1 MNFGSYAGGRVDDA
15 LVRDT
20 TRARASK
27 TRSPTGGEPSPVPS
41 AAKKRAYWVWFAAIL
56 CLETAMVRRSTIE
69 LNPESTGAVRSTF
82 LLHTQAL
89 NIAVHLLVD
98 LSALRSLN
106 ALHPRWGVMYPG
118 AFRGAPALR
127 ASEERAV
134 VVRHFFKLLI
144 RAPMVNC
151 VLLGGKLDGFHAYQ
165 VRQLVMMVT
174 SPTFFA
180 TLFAVK
186 TARGLCA
193 LALVNVGFVTACA
206 FSVPFAFKYSPDLR
220 EGFLNGVDPIHAN
233 VPRRFAEL
241 AVALAA
247 APFAARAAVL
257 VFRLDAQPPSPRP
270 SLSLDTT
277 SDLRKWEGDTAGP
290 GPRTTSAEKMKG
302 LEGKEREEEARPE
315 QDARAFSLE
324 KAQLVCG
331 AAPEEDAAAREAL
344 SAGTDGFTPELSASA
359 LCFRGP
365 ESQCVTVR
373 GVPLGVSL
381 RVTFEGRVLRST
393 GELIR
398 DAESGA
404 ARVLLRVWP
413 PEPESGVGV
422 GDGTP
427 FDRGQSEGRFEAPF
441 GRAWVSPG
449 YVLEHAAGRKGVTSR
464 AETRLTFKP
473 VGESVALLFLRD
485 PETAREVND
494 ATSLIRDN
502 MNGVLANRLVMRIG
516 NCIARATFNENENA
530 VMLDL
535 TATVGMRRCQ
545 RMLSALLARVHGE
558 GEDADIS
565 QANSL
570 QEENGGAAEGTRA
583 GRGRSAARGPGGGES
598 PGCSD
603 DSDAV
608 DGPEAAEAA
617 GGARRGFLQTKFGG
631 GETAA
636 AAGGDAPGGD
646 LRRRTARRRVS
657 RR

>member
-27 TRSPTGGEPSPVPS
+27 TRSPTGGVPCPVPS

-69 LNPESTGAVRSTF
+69 LNPESTGAVRSPF

-106 ALHPRWGVMYPG
+106 ALLPRWGVMYPA
-118 AFRGAPALR
+118 AFQGAPALR

-151 VLLGGKLDGFHAYQ
+151 VLLGGKPDGFHAYQ

-186 TARGLCA
+186 TVGGLCA
-193 LALVNVGFVTACA
+193 LALINVGFVTACA
-206 FSVPFAFKYSPDLR
+206 LSVPFAFKFSPGLR
-220 EGFLNGVDPIHAN
+220 EDFLNTIDPIHAN

-241 AVALAA
+241 AIALAA

-257 VFRLDAQPPSPRP
+257 VFCLDAQPPSAP
-270 SLSLDTT
+270 SLETT
-277 SDLRKWEGDTAGP
+277 SARKWEGDTAGP

-302 LEGKEREEEARPE
+302 WEGEEREEEARPE
-315 QDARAFSLE
+315 EDARAFSLE
-324 KAQLVCG
+324 KAQLLCG
-331 AAPEEDAAAREAL
+331 AAPEEDDAA
-344 SAGTDGFTPELSASA
+344 SAKTDGFTPELSASA
-359 LCFRGP
+359 LCFRGSA
-365 ESQCVTVR
+365 SQCVTVR
-373 GVPLGVSL
+373 GVPFGVSL
-381 RVTFEGRVLRST
+381 RVTFEGRVLRTT

-404 ARVLLRVWP
+404 ARTLLRIWP

-422 GDGTP
+422 GDVTP

-441 GRAWVSPG
+441 GRAWVSAG
-449 YVLEHAAGRKGVTSR
+449 YVLERAAGRKDAARV
-464 AETRLTFKP
+464 ETRLTFKP

-502 MNGVLANRLVMRIG
+502 MNGV
-516 NCIARATFNENENA
+516 
-530 VMLDL
+530 
-535 TATVGMRRCQ
+535 
-545 RMLSALLARVHGE
+545 
-558 GEDADIS
+558 
-565 QANSL
+565 
-570 QEENGGAAEGTRA
+570 
-583 GRGRSAARGPGGGES
+583 
-598 PGCSD
+598 
-603 DSDAV
+603 
-608 DGPEAAEAA
+608 
-617 GGARRGFLQTKFGG
+617 
-631 GETAA
+631 
-636 AAGGDAPGGD
+636 
-646 LRRRTARRRVS
+646 
-657 RR
+657 

>member
-69 LNPESTGAVRSTF
+69 LNPESTGAVRSPF

-106 ALHPRWGVMYPG
+106 ALYPRWGVMYPA

-151 VLLGGKLDGFHAYQ
+151 VLLGGKPDGFHAYQ
-165 VRQLVMMVT
+165 VKQLAMMVT

-186 TARGLCA
+186 TAAGLCA
-193 LALVNVGFVTACA
+193 LALINVGFLTACA
-206 FSVPFAFKYSPDLR
+206 LSVPFAFKYSPSLR
-220 EGFLNGVDPIHAN
+220 EDFLNTIDPIHAN

-247 APFAARAAVL
+247 TPFAARAAVL
-257 VFRLDAQPPSPRP
+257 VFRLDAQPHVVAP
-270 SLSLDTT
+270 SLETPKPA
-277 SDLRKWEGDTAGP
+277 RKWEGDTAGP
-290 GPRTTSAEKMKG
+290 GPRTTSAAEKMKG
-302 LEGKEREEEARPE
+302 WEGEEREEEARPE
-315 QDARAFSLE
+315 EDARAFSPE
-324 KAQLVCG
+324 KAQLLCG
-331 AAPEEDAAAREAL
+331 AALEEDDAAREAL
-344 SAGTDGFTPELSASA
+344 SAKTDGFTPELSASA
-359 LCFRGP
+359 LCFRGSA
-365 ESQCVTVR
+365 SQCVTVR
-373 GVPLGVSL
+373 GVPFGVSL
-381 RVTFEGRVLRST
+381 RVIFEGRVLRTT

-404 ARVLLRVWP
+404 ARTLLRVWP
-413 PEPESGVGV
+413 PEPESGVSA
-422 GDGTP
+422 GDVTP

-441 GRAWVSPG
+441 GRAWVSAG
-449 YVLEHAAGRKGVTSR
+449 YVLERAAGRKDAV
-464 AETRLTFKP
+464 ETRLTFKP

-494 ATSLIRDN
+494 ATNLIRHN

-545 RMLSALLARVHGE
+545 RMLSLLSARVHGE

-565 QANSL
+565 QANGNPLRRS
-570 QEENGGAAEGTRA
+570 GGAAEGTRA
-583 GRGRSAARGPGGGES
+583 GRGRSAARGPGEGKS
-598 PGCSD
+598 PGSSD
-603 DSDAV
+603 ESDAV
-608 DGPEAAEAA
+608 DGPEPAETA
-617 GGARRGFLQTKFGG
+617 GGARRGDGG

-646 LRRRTARRRVS
+646 LRRRTARRRVP

>member
-69 LNPESTGAVRSTF
+69 LNPESTGAVRSVF
-82 LLHTQAL
+82 LLHTQVI

-98 LSALRSLN
+98 LSVLKSLN
-106 ALHPRWGVMYPG
+106 ALHPRWGVTYPA

-127 ASEERAV
+127 YSEERAV

-165 VRQLVMMVT
+165 VKQMVMMVT

-186 TARGLCA
+186 TAGGLCA

-206 FSVPFAFKYSPDLR
+206 LSVPFAFKYSPDLR
-220 EGFLNGVDPIHAN
+220 EHFLNTLEN

-257 VFRLDAQPPSPRP
+257 VFRLDAQPPSAP
-270 SLSLDTT
+270 SLGLDAT
-277 SDLRKWEGDTAGP
+277 SARKWEGEAREEKTGP
-290 GPRTTSAEKMKG
+290 GPRTTEKTTEKTKG
-302 LEGKEREEEARPE
+302 WEGEEREEEARP

-324 KAQLVCG
+324 KAQLLCG

-359 LCFRGP
+359 LCFRGSA
-365 ESQCVTVR
+365 SQCVMVR

-381 RVTFEGRVLRST
+381 RVTFEGRVLRTT

-404 ARVLLRVWP
+404 ARTLLRVWP
-413 PEPESGVGV
+413 PEPESGVDER

-427 FDRGQSEGRFEAPF
+427 FDRRESERHFETPF

-449 YVLEHAAGRKGVTSR
+449 YVLERAAGRKGDAR

-494 ATSLIRDN
+494 ATSLIRHN
-502 MNGVLANRLVMRIG
+502 INGVLANRLVMRIG
-516 NCIARATFNENENA
+516 NCIARATFNENDNA

-545 RMLSALLARVHGE
+545 RMLSALRARRVQEGE
-558 GEDADIS
+558 GEDANIS
-565 QANSL
+565 QAKPLRPS
-570 QEENGGAAEGTRA
+570 GGAAEGTRA
-583 GRGRSAARGPGGGES
+583 GRGRSAAPGPGGGES
-598 PGCSD
+598 PGSSD

-608 DGPEAAEAA
+608 DGPEAAEAV
-617 GGARRGFLQTKFGG
+617 GGARRGDGG

-636 AAGGDAPGGD
+636 AAGGDAPGGY
-646 LRRRTARRRVS
+646 LRRRSARRRLP
-657 RR
+657 RP

>member
-27 TRSPTGGEPSPVPS
+27 TRSPTGGVPCPVPS

-69 LNPESTGAVRSTF
+69 LNPESTGAVRSPF

-106 ALHPRWGVMYPG
+106 ALLPRWGVMYPA
-118 AFRGAPALR
+118 AFQGAPALR

-151 VLLGGKLDGFHAYQ
+151 VLLGGKPDGFHAYQ

-186 TARGLCA
+186 TAGGLCA

-206 FSVPFAFKYSPDLR
+206 LSVPFAFKYSPDLR
-220 EGFLNGVDPIHAN
+220 EHFLNTLEN

-257 VFRLDAQPPSPRP
+257 VFRLDAQPPSAP
-270 SLSLDTT
+270 SLGLDAT
-277 SDLRKWEGDTAGP
+277 SARKWEGEAREEKTGP

-302 LEGKEREEEARPE
+302 WEGEEREEEARP

-324 KAQLVCG
+324 KAQLLCG

-359 LCFRGP
+359 LCFRGSA
-365 ESQCVTVR
+365 SQCVTVR
-373 GVPLGVSL
+373 GVPFGVSL
-381 RVTFEGRVLRST
+381 RVTFEGRVLRTT

-404 ARVLLRVWP
+404 ARTLLRIWP
-413 PEPESGVGV
+413 PEPESGVGL
-422 GDGTP
+422 GDVTP
-427 FDRGQSEGRFEAPF
+427 FDRGQSEGRFQAPF
-441 GRAWVSPG
+441 GRAWVSAG
-449 YVLEHAAGRKGVTSR
+449 YVLERAAGRKGDAR

-494 ATSLIRDN
+494 ATSLIRHK
-502 MNGVLANRLVMRIG
+502 MNVVLANRLVMRIG
-516 NCIARATFNENENA
+516 NCIARATFNENDNA

-545 RMLSALLARVHGE
+545 RMLSALRARRVQEGE
-558 GEDADIS
+558 GEDANIS
-565 QANSL
+565 QAKPLRPS
-570 QEENGGAAEGTRA
+570 GGAAEGTRA

-598 PGCSD
+598 PGSSD

-608 DGPEAAEAA
+608 DGPEAAEAV
-617 GGARRGFLQTKFGG
+617 GGARRGDGG

-636 AAGGDAPGGD
+636 AAGGDAPGGY
-646 LRRRTARRRVS
+646 LRRRSARRRLP
-657 RR
+657 RP

>member
-27 TRSPTGGEPSPVPS
+27 TRSPTGGVPCPVPS

-69 LNPESTGAVRSTF
+69 LNPESTGAVRSPF

-106 ALHPRWGVMYPG
+106 ALLPRWGVMYPA
-118 AFRGAPALR
+118 AFQGAPALR

-151 VLLGGKLDGFHAYQ
+151 VLLGGKPDGFHAYQ

-186 TARGLCA
+186 TVGGLCA
-193 LALVNVGFVTACA
+193 LALINVGFVTACA
-206 FSVPFAFKYSPDLR
+206 LSVPFAFKFSPGLR
-220 EGFLNGVDPIHAN
+220 EDFLNTIDPIHAN

-241 AVALAA
+241 AIALAA

-257 VFRLDAQPPSPRP
+257 VFCLDAQPPSAP
-270 SLSLDTT
+270 SLETT
-277 SDLRKWEGDTAGP
+277 SARKWEGDTAGP

-302 LEGKEREEEARPE
+302 WEGEEREEEARPE
-315 QDARAFSLE
+315 EDARAFSLE
-324 KAQLVCG
+324 KAQLLCG
-331 AAPEEDAAAREAL
+331 AAPEEDDAA
-344 SAGTDGFTPELSASA
+344 SAKTDGFTPELSASA
-359 LCFRGP
+359 LCFRGSA
-365 ESQCVTVR
+365 SQCVTVR
-373 GVPLGVSL
+373 GVPFGVSL
-381 RVTFEGRVLRST
+381 RVTFEGRVLRTT

-404 ARVLLRVWP
+404 ARTLLRIWP
-413 PEPESGVGV
+413 PEPESGVGL
-422 GDGTP
+422 GDVTP
-427 FDRGQSEGRFEAPF
+427 FDRGQSEGRFQAPF
-441 GRAWVSPG
+441 GRAWVSAG
-449 YVLEHAAGRKGVTSR
+449 YVLERAAGRKDAARV
-464 AETRLTFKP
+464 ETRLTFKP

-494 ATSLIRDN
+494 ATSLIRHK
-502 MNGVLANRLVMRIG
+502 MNVVLANRLVMRIG

-545 RMLSALLARVHGE
+545 RMLSLLSARVHGE

-570 QEENGGAAEGTRA
+570 RRSGGAAEGTRA
-583 GRGRSAARGPGGGES
+583 GRGRSAARGPGGGKS
-598 PGCSD
+598 PGSSD
-603 DSDAV
+603 ESDAV
-608 DGPEAAEAA
+608 DGPEPAETA
-617 GGARRGFLQTKFGG
+617 GGARRAHGG
-631 GETAA
+631 GETAV

-646 LRRRTARRRVS
+646 LRRRTARRRVP
-657 RR
+657 RVP

>member
-1 MNFGSYAGGRVDDA
+1 
-15 LVRDT
+15 
-20 TRARASK
+20 
-27 TRSPTGGEPSPVPS
+27 
-41 AAKKRAYWVWFAAIL
+41 
-56 CLETAMVRRSTIE
+56 
-69 LNPESTGAVRSTF
+69 
-82 LLHTQAL
+82 
-89 NIAVHLLVD
+89 
-98 LSALRSLN
+98 
-106 ALHPRWGVMYPG
+106 MYPG

-151 VLLGGKLDGFHAYQ
+151 VLLGGKPDGFHAYQ

-186 TARGLCA
+186 TAGGLCA
-193 LALVNVGFVTACA
+193 LALINVGFVTACA
-206 FSVPFAFKYSPDLR
+206 LSVPFAFKFSPGLR
-220 EGFLNGVDPIHAN
+220 EDFLNTIDPIHAN

-241 AVALAA
+241 AIALAA

-257 VFRLDAQPPSPRP
+257 VFCLDAQPPSAP
-270 SLSLDTT
+270 SLETT
-277 SDLRKWEGDTAGP
+277 SARKWEGDTAGP

-302 LEGKEREEEARPE
+302 WEGEEREEEARPE
-315 QDARAFSLE
+315 EDARAFCLE
-324 KAQLVCG
+324 KAQLLCG
-331 AAPEEDAAAREAL
+331 AAPEEKDAAREAL
-344 SAGTDGFTPELSASA
+344 SAKTDGFTPELSASA
-359 LCFRGP
+359 LCFRGSA
-365 ESQCVTVR
+365 SQCVTVR
-373 GVPLGVSL
+373 GVPFGVSL
-381 RVTFEGRVLRST
+381 RVTFEGRVLRTT

-404 ARVLLRVWP
+404 ARTLLRIWP

-422 GDGTP
+422 GDVTP

-441 GRAWVSPG
+441 GRAWVSAG
-449 YVLEHAAGRKGVTSR
+449 YVLERAAGRKDAARV
-464 AETRLTFKP
+464 ETRLTFKP

-494 ATSLIRDN
+494 ATSLIRHK
-502 MNGVLANRLVMRIG
+502 MNVVLANRLVMRIG

-545 RMLSALLARVHGE
+545 RMLSLLSARVHGE

-570 QEENGGAAEGTRA
+570 RRSGGAAEGTRA
-583 GRGRSAARGPGGGES
+583 GRGRSAAPGPGGGES
-598 PGCSD
+598 PGSSD

-608 DGPEAAEAA
+608 DGPEAAEAV
-617 GGARRGFLQTKFGG
+617 GGARRGDGG

-636 AAGGDAPGGD
+636 AAGGDAPGGY
-646 LRRRTARRRVS
+646 LRRRSARRRLP
-657 RR
+657 RP

>member
-20 TRARASK
+20 MRARASK
-27 TRSPTGGEPSPVPS
+27 TRSPIGGVPSPVPS

-69 LNPESTGAVRSTF
+69 LNPESTGAVRSPF

-106 ALHPRWGVMYPG
+106 ALLPRWGVMYPA
-118 AFRGAPALR
+118 AFQGAPALR

-151 VLLGGKLDGFHAYQ
+151 VLLGGKPDGFHAYQ

-186 TARGLCA
+186 TAGGLCA
-193 LALVNVGFVTACA
+193 LALINVGFVTACA
-206 FSVPFAFKYSPDLR
+206 LSVPFAFKYSPGLR
-220 EGFLNGVDPIHAN
+220 EDFLNTIDPIHAN

-241 AVALAA
+241 AIALAA

-257 VFRLDAQPPSPRP
+257 VFCLDAQPPSAP
-270 SLSLDTT
+270 SLETT
-277 SDLRKWEGDTAGP
+277 SARKWEGDTAGP

-302 LEGKEREEEARPE
+302 WEGEEREEEARPE
-315 QDARAFSLE
+315 EDARAFCLE
-324 KAQLVCG
+324 KAQLLCG
-331 AAPEEDAAAREAL
+331 AAPEEKDAAREAL
-344 SAGTDGFTPELSASA
+344 SAKTDGFTPELSASA
-359 LCFRGP
+359 LCFRGSA
-365 ESQCVTVR
+365 SQCVTVR
-373 GVPLGVSL
+373 GVPFGVSL
-381 RVTFEGRVLRST
+381 RVTFEGRVLRTT

-404 ARVLLRVWP
+404 ARTLLRVWP
-413 PEPESGVGV
+413 PEPESGVDER

-427 FDRGQSEGRFEAPF
+427 FDRRESERHFETPF

-449 YVLEHAAGRKGVTSR
+449 YVLERAAGRKGDAR

-494 ATSLIRDN
+494 ATSLIRHN
-502 MNGVLANRLVMRIG
+502 INGVLANRLVMRIG
-516 NCIARATFNENENA
+516 NCIARATFNENDNA

-545 RMLSALLARVHGE
+545 RMLSALRARRVQEGE

-565 QANSL
+565 QAKPLRPS
-570 QEENGGAAEGTRA
+570 GGAAEGTRA
-583 GRGRSAARGPGGGES
+583 GRGRSAAPGRGGGES
-598 PGCSD
+598 PGSSD

-608 DGPEAAEAA
+608 DGPEAAEAV
-617 GGARRGFLQTKFGG
+617 GGARRGDGG

-636 AAGGDAPGGD
+636 AAGGDAPVGY
-646 LRRRTARRRVS
+646 LRRRSARRRLP
-657 RR
+657 RP

>member
-69 LNPESTGAVRSTF
+69 LNPESTGAVRSPF

-106 ALHPRWGVMYPG
+106 ALLPRWGVMYPA
-118 AFRGAPALR
+118 AFQGAPALR

-151 VLLGGKLDGFHAYQ
+151 VLLGGKPDGFHAYQ

-186 TARGLCA
+186 TVGGLCA
-193 LALVNVGFVTACA
+193 LALINVGFVTACA
-206 FSVPFAFKYSPDLR
+206 LSVPFAFKFSPGLR
-220 EGFLNGVDPIHAN
+220 EDFLNTIDPIHAN

-241 AVALAA
+241 AIALAA

-257 VFRLDAQPPSPRP
+257 VFCLDAQPPSAP
-270 SLSLDTT
+270 SLETT
-277 SDLRKWEGDTAGP
+277 SARKWEGDTAGP

-302 LEGKEREEEARPE
+302 WEGEEREEEARP

-324 KAQLVCG
+324 KAQLLCG

-359 LCFRGP
+359 LCFRGSA
-365 ESQCVTVR
+365 SQCVTVR
-373 GVPLGVSL
+373 GVPFGVSL
-381 RVTFEGRVLRST
+381 RVTFEGRVLRTT

-404 ARVLLRVWP
+404 ARTLLRIWP

-422 GDGTP
+422 GDVTP

-441 GRAWVSPG
+441 GRAWVSAG
-449 YVLEHAAGRKGVTSR
+449 YVLERAAGRKDAARV
-464 AETRLTFKP
+464 ETRLTFKP

-494 ATSLIRDN
+494 ATSLIRHK
-502 MNGVLANRLVMRIG
+502 MNVVLANRLVMRIG

-545 RMLSALLARVHGE
+545 RMLSLLSARVHGE

-570 QEENGGAAEGTRA
+570 RRSGGAAEGTRA
-583 GRGRSAARGPGGGES
+583 GRGRSAAPGPGGGES
-598 PGCSD
+598 PGSSD

-608 DGPEAAEAA
+608 DGPEAAEAV
-617 GGARRGFLQTKFGG
+617 GGARRGDGG

-636 AAGGDAPGGD
+636 AAGGDAPGGY
-646 LRRRTARRRVS
+646 LRRRSARRRLP
-657 RR
+657 RP

>member
-20 TRARASK
+20 MRARASK
-27 TRSPTGGEPSPVPS
+27 TRSPIGGVPSPVPS

-69 LNPESTGAVRSTF
+69 LNPESTGAVRSPF

-106 ALHPRWGVMYPG
+106 ALLPRWGVMYPA
-118 AFRGAPALR
+118 AFQGAPALR

-151 VLLGGKLDGFHAYQ
+151 VLLGGKPDGFHAYQ

-186 TARGLCA
+186 TAGGLCA
-193 LALVNVGFVTACA
+193 LALINVGFVTACA
-206 FSVPFAFKYSPDLR
+206 LSVPFAFKYSPGLR
-220 EGFLNGVDPIHAN
+220 EDFLNTIDPIHAN

-241 AVALAA
+241 AIALAA

-257 VFRLDAQPPSPRP
+257 VFCLDAQPPSAP
-270 SLSLDTT
+270 SLETT
-277 SDLRKWEGDTAGP
+277 SARKWEGDTAGP

-302 LEGKEREEEARPE
+302 WEGEEREEEARPE
-315 QDARAFSLE
+315 EDARAFCLE
-324 KAQLVCG
+324 KAQLLCG
-331 AAPEEDAAAREAL
+331 AAPEEKDAAREAL
-344 SAGTDGFTPELSASA
+344 SAKTDGFTPELSASA
-359 LCFRGP
+359 LCFRGSA
-365 ESQCVTVR
+365 SQCVTVR
-373 GVPLGVSL
+373 GVPFGVSL
-381 RVTFEGRVLRST
+381 RVTFEGRVLRTT

-404 ARVLLRVWP
+404 ARTLLRIWP

-422 GDGTP
+422 GDVTP

-441 GRAWVSPG
+441 GRAWVSAG
-449 YVLEHAAGRKGVTSR
+449 YVLERAAGRKDAARV
-464 AETRLTFKP
+464 ETRLTFKP

-494 ATSLIRDN
+494 ATSLIRHK

-545 RMLSALLARVHGE
+545 QMLSLLSARVHGE

-565 QANSL
+565 QADPLRRS
-570 QEENGGAAEGTRA
+570 GGAAEGTRA
-583 GRGRSAARGPGGGES
+583 GRGRSAARGPGGGKS
-598 PGCSD
+598 PGSSD
-603 DSDAV
+603 ESDAV
-608 DGPEAAEAA
+608 DGPEPAETAV
-617 GGARRGFLQTKFGG
+617 GARRDDGG
-631 GETAA
+631 GETAV

-646 LRRRTARRRVS
+646 LRRRTARRRVP

>member
-27 TRSPTGGEPSPVPS
+27 TRSPTGGVPCPVPS

-69 LNPESTGAVRSTF
+69 LNPESTGAVRSPF

-106 ALHPRWGVMYPG
+106 ALLPRWGVMYPA
-118 AFRGAPALR
+118 AFQGAPALR

-151 VLLGGKLDGFHAYQ
+151 VLLGGKPDGFHAYQ

-186 TARGLCA
+186 TAGGLCA
-193 LALVNVGFVTACA
+193 LALINVGFVTACA
-206 FSVPFAFKYSPDLR
+206 LSVPFAFKFSPGLR
-220 EGFLNGVDPIHAN
+220 EDFLNTIDPIHAN

-241 AVALAA
+241 AIALAA

-257 VFRLDAQPPSPRP
+257 VFCLDAQPPSAP
-270 SLSLDTT
+270 SLETT
-277 SDLRKWEGDTAGP
+277 SARKWEGDTAGP

-302 LEGKEREEEARPE
+302 WEGEEREEEARPE
-315 QDARAFSLE
+315 EDARAFSLE
-324 KAQLVCG
+324 KAQLLCG
-331 AAPEEDAAAREAL
+331 AAPEEDDAA
-344 SAGTDGFTPELSASA
+344 SAKTDGFTPELSASA
-359 LCFRGP
+359 LCFRGSA
-365 ESQCVTVR
+365 SQCVTVR
-373 GVPLGVSL
+373 GVPFGVSL
-381 RVTFEGRVLRST
+381 RVTFEGRVLRTT

-404 ARVLLRVWP
+404 ARTLLRIWP
-413 PEPESGVGV
+413 PEPESGVGL
-422 GDGTP
+422 GDVTP
-427 FDRGQSEGRFEAPF
+427 FDRGQSEGRFQAPF
-441 GRAWVSPG
+441 GRAWVSAG
-449 YVLEHAAGRKGVTSR
+449 YVLERAAGRKDAARV
-464 AETRLTFKP
+464 ETRLTFKP

-494 ATSLIRDN
+494 ATSLIRHK
-502 MNGVLANRLVMRIG
+502 MNVVLANRLVMRIG

-545 RMLSALLARVHGE
+545 RMLSLLSARVHGE
-558 GEDADIS
+558 GEDTDIS

-570 QEENGGAAEGTRA
+570 RRSGGAAEGTRA
-583 GRGRSAARGPGGGES
+583 GRGRSAARGPGGGKS
-598 PGCSD
+598 PGSSD
-603 DSDAV
+603 ESDGV
-608 DGPEAAEAA
+608 DGPEPAETAV
-617 GGARRGFLQTKFGG
+617 GARRARGG
-631 GETAA
+631 GESAV

-646 LRRRTARRRVS
+646 LRRRTARRRVP
-657 RR
+657 RVP

>member
-27 TRSPTGGEPSPVPS
+27 TRSPTGGVPCPVPS

-69 LNPESTGAVRSTF
+69 LNPESTGAVRSPF

-106 ALHPRWGVMYPG
+106 ALLPRWGVMYPA
-118 AFRGAPALR
+118 AFQGAPALR

-241 AVALAA
+241 AIALAA

-257 VFRLDAQPPSPRP
+257 VFCLDAQPPSAP
-270 SLSLDTT
+270 SLETT
-277 SDLRKWEGDTAGP
+277 SARKWEGDTAGP

-302 LEGKEREEEARPE
+302 WEGEEREEEARPE
-315 QDARAFSLE
+315 EDARAFSLE
-324 KAQLVCG
+324 KAQLLCG
-331 AAPEEDAAAREAL
+331 AAPEEDDAA
-344 SAGTDGFTPELSASA
+344 SAKTDGFTPELSASA
-359 LCFRGP
+359 LCFRGSA
-365 ESQCVTVR
+365 SQCVTVR
-373 GVPLGVSL
+373 GVPFGVSL
-381 RVTFEGRVLRST
+381 RVTFEGRVLRTT

-404 ARVLLRVWP
+404 ARTLLRIWP
-413 PEPESGVGV
+413 PEPESGVGL
-422 GDGTP
+422 GDVTP
-427 FDRGQSEGRFEAPF
+427 FDRGQSEGRFQAPF
-441 GRAWVSPG
+441 GRAWVSAG
-449 YVLEHAAGRKGVTSR
+449 YVLERAAGRKDAARV
-464 AETRLTFKP
+464 ETRLTFKP

-494 ATSLIRDN
+494 ATSLIRHK
-502 MNGVLANRLVMRIG
+502 MNVVLANRLVMRIG

-545 RMLSALLARVHGE
+545 RMLSLLSARVHGE

-570 QEENGGAAEGTRA
+570 RRSGGAAEGTRA

-608 DGPEAAEAA
+608 DGPEAAEAS